1 MDKNML
7 TALVNRKERAKVKV
21 KRKHAPSS
29 HSSTS
34 SKPKL
39 TKKPKQRWVY
49 LRITLKSKN
58 FVFKNFPL
66 QTPCKDSTQG
76 SILPGWVVRHKRTII
91 KATRD
96 FKAFYGFKAS
106 AWYKALESR
115 ITSQLSLPLCTHQG
129 IIIMNRNR
137 TFYKGTWV
145 SKVIAETKVD
155 ARVEQ

>member
-106 AWYKALESR
+106 AWYKDSR
-115 ITSQLSLPLCTHQG
+115 KPYHSAAVTATLYTPRNYNYEQERNLLQRNLS
-129 IIIMNRNR
+129 
-137 TFYKGTWV
+137 
-145 SKVIAETKVD
+145 
-155 ARVEQ
+155 